1 MPSIVSAS
9 ELRAVLGVSSSLYS
23 DNYLNDIIDTSENFE
38 VIKNNFLKDEIS
50 ILEEIFEDDINDKE
64 EFAYLS
70 EVLINQMN
78 VSTAK
83 ELIDVIND
91 RSIGVDLDGEE
102 VIELFN
108 MIKAISE

>member
-1 MPSIVSAS
+1 MKNEMIKFV
-9 ELRAVLGVSSSLYS
+9 
-23 DNYLNDIIDTSENFE
+23 SENFE

-50 ILEEIFEDDINDKE
+50 ILEEMFEDDINDKE

-70 EVLINQMN
+70 EILINQMN

>member
-1 MPSIVSAS
+1 MKNEMIKFV
-9 ELRAVLGVSSSLYS
+9 
-23 DNYLNDIIDTSENFE
+23 SENFE

-50 ILEEIFEDDINDKE
+50 ILEEMFEDDINDKE

-70 EVLINQMN
+70 EFLINQMN

>member
-1 MPSIVSAS
+1 MKNEMIKFV
-9 ELRAVLGVSSSLYS
+9 
-23 DNYLNDIIDTSENFE
+23 SENFE

>member
-1 MPSIVSAS
+1 MKNEMIKFV
-9 ELRAVLGVSSSLYS
+9 
-23 DNYLNDIIDTSENFE
+23 SENFE

-50 ILEEIFEDDINDKE
+50 ILEEMFEDDINDKE

-83 ELIDVIND
+83 ELIDVINN

>member
-1 MPSIVSAS
+1 MKN
-9 ELRAVLGVSSSLYS
+9 E
-23 DNYLNDIIDTSENFE
+23 IIKFVSENFE

-50 ILEEIFEDDINDKE
+50 ILEEMFEDDINDKE
-64 EFAYLS
+64 EFDYLS
-70 EVLINQMN
+70 EFLINQMN

-83 ELIDVIND
+83 ELIDVMND

>member
-1 MPSIVSAS
+1 MKSEMIKFVS
-9 ELRAVLGVSSSLYS
+9 
-23 DNYLNDIIDTSENFE
+23 DNFE
-38 VIKNNFLKDEIS
+38 VIKDNFYKSELN
-50 ILEEIFEDDINDKE
+50 ILEEMFEDGINDKE
-64 EFAYLS
+64 EFDYLS
-70 EVLINQMN
+70 EFLINQMN

-108 MIKAISE
+108 MIKLMNKIINK

>member
-1 MPSIVSAS
+1 MKNEMIKFV
-9 ELRAVLGVSSSLYS
+9 
-23 DNYLNDIIDTSENFE
+23 SENFE

-50 ILEEIFEDDINDKE
+50 ILEEMFEDDINDKE

-91 RSIGVDLDGEE
+91 RSIGVDLDDEE

>member
-1 MPSIVSAS
+1 MKNEMIKFV
-9 ELRAVLGVSSSLYS
+9 
-23 DNYLNDIIDTSENFE
+23 SENFE

-50 ILEEIFEDDINDKE
+50 ILEEMFEDDINDKE

>member
-1 MPSIVSAS
+1 MKNEMIKFV
-9 ELRAVLGVSSSLYS
+9 
-23 DNYLNDIIDTSENFE
+23 SENFE

-50 ILEEIFEDDINDKE
+50 ILEEMFEDDINDKE

-70 EVLINQMN
+70 EFLINQMN

-102 VIELFN
+102 VIKLFN

>member
-1 MPSIVSAS
+1 MKNEMIKFV
-9 ELRAVLGVSSSLYS
+9 
-23 DNYLNDIIDTSENFE
+23 SENFE
-38 VIKNNFLKDEIS
+38 VIKNNFLKDEII
-50 ILEEIFEDDINDKE
+50 ILEEMFEDDINDKE

>member
-1 MPSIVSAS
+1 MKNEMIKFV
-9 ELRAVLGVSSSLYS
+9 
-23 DNYLNDIIDTSENFE
+23 SENFE

-50 ILEEIFEDDINDKE
+50 ILEEMFEDDINDKE

-70 EVLINQMN
+70 EFLINQMN

-83 ELIDVIND
+83 ELIDVINN

>member
-1 MPSIVSAS
+1 MKNEMIKFV
-9 ELRAVLGVSSSLYS
+9 
-23 DNYLNDIIDTSENFE
+23 SENFE

-50 ILEEIFEDDINDKE
+50 ILEEMFEDDINDKE

-70 EVLINQMN
+70 EFLINQMN

-108 MIKAISE
+108 MIKAMKEATN